1 MTDLQT
7 DTLLKPDMGAVLSRT
22 HLQVN
27 VHGFLL
33 PIFEAI
39 SNAMHGVEERFGE
52 EAKSAGV
59 LHISFR
65 HWNNPTKIIITVSDN
80 GSGLN
85 DDNFKSFKT
94 PFSGYKLKQKGR
106 GFGRFIAFKVFNK
119 AVYQSRYEFFKN
131 ETTRSFRFDIGQDSE
146 FIFVGTKPSF
156 SGPGVCVE
164 YGQP

>member
-52 EAKSAGV
+52 EAK
-59 LHISFR
+59 
-65 HWNNPTKIIITVSDN
+65 
-80 GSGLN
+80 
-85 DDNFKSFKT
+85 
-94 PFSGYKLKQKGR
+94 
-106 GFGRFIAFKVFNK
+106 
-119 AVYQSRYEFFKN
+119 
-131 ETTRSFRFDIGQDSE
+131 
-146 FIFVGTKPSF
+146 
-156 SGPGVCVE
+156 
-164 YGQP
+164 